1 MTPITLEYPTGSTNL
16 YAYYVGRTLAS
27 YVADKVLFVERSAPD
42 LGIYDATVDETK
54 GTSLRLF
61 VGATQPA
68 SWADA
73 VVGVGWDLLL
83 AAFKA
88 DADLGTATGG
98 LVANV
103 LQSKDI
109 AEADPII
116 ELSSGVQVLRTY
128 KRGTSDELIP
138 AKAAKQPGGAALTN
152 PATQQLAGFRET
164 P

>member
-1 MTPITLEYPTGSTNL
+1 MIPITLEYPTGSTDL
-16 YAYYVGRTLAS
+16 YAYYVGRTLAN

-68 SWADA
+68 SWEDA

-98 LVANV
+98 LVSN
-103 LQSKDI
+103 
-109 AEADPII
+109 AEAIKAKTD
-116 ELSSGVQVLRTY
+116 LV
-128 KRGTSDELIP
+128 GTIRSLI
-138 AKAAKQPGGAALTN
+138 
-152 PATQQLAGFRET
+152 RW
-164 P
+164 